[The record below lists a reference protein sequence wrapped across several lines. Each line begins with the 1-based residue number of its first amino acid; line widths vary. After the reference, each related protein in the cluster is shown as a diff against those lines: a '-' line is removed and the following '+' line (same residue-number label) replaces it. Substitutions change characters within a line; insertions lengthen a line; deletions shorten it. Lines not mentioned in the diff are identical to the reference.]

1 MQRRKQLLRAK
12 YRKIRLDMSQSQ
24 VEPYS
29 LIICRKL
36 FAAVEW
42 SKIKS
47 LCMYEPI
54 KALNEIDISL
64 MTEPIEYKLPDIK
77 IHFFGPTK
85 NQKIPKKKFD
95 LIIVPVLAFDSSNNR
110 LGWGG
115 GFYDRFLAQQP
126 RAKKIGVCY
135 QNGFVKGDLPQE
147 PHDISLDQIITE
159 I

>member
-1 MQRRKQLLRAK
+1 
-12 YRKIRLDMSQSQ
+12 
-24 VEPYS
+24 
-29 LIICRKL
+29 
-36 FAAVEW
+36 
-42 SKIKS
+42 
-47 LCMYEPI
+47 
-54 KALNEIDISL
+54 LNEIDISL
-64 MTEPIEYKLPDIK
+64 MTEPIEYKVPDIK
-77 IHFFGPTK
+77 IHFLGPAK

-135 QNGFVKGDLPQE
+135 QNGFVKGGLPQE